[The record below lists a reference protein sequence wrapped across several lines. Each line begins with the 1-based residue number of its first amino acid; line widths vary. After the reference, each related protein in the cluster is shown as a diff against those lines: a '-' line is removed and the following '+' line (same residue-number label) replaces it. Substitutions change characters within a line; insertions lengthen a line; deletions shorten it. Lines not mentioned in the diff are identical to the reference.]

1 MFLGLSLTILYFT
14 IQSSAI
20 EVAHPLIANL
30 GDLLHFSIKK
40 KIDQDVD
47 KLAN

>member
-14 IQSSAI
+14 IQS
-20 EVAHPLIANL
+20 ANL